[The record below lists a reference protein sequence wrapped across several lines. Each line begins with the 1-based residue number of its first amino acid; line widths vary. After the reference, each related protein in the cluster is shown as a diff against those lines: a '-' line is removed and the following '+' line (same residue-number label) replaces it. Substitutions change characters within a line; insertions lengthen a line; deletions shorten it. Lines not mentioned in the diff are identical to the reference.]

1 MTGPTNSNA
10 RRQPGEA
17 SNQSNQQIY
26 STKKAHVAAVLR
38 VRSMNRFEAEQICFD
53 HCLNSTVAEL
63 RRDGFILSQDWE
75 TVQTRAGRPARV
87 LRYRI
92 IRGPKALPC

>member
-1 MTGPTNSNA
+1 MKNAPTSK
-10 RRQPGEA
+10 A
-17 SNQSNQQIY
+17 SESAKVQVY

-63 RRDGFILSQDWE
+63 RRDGAIFHQVWE
-75 TVQTRAGRPARV
+75 TVPTRAGRPTRV
-87 LRYRI
+87 LRYRL
-92 IRGPKALPC
+92 IRTAGDA